1 LKIKVF
7 VGSTYLEIFNICRIM
22 GGNRLKAHVGATNQP
37 KSRKEI
43 LAKQHERDAI
53 QADKK
58 AADNEDRAPKV
69 EPRLTGSAL
78 AEQKA
83 EKKKKKCV
91 ENAERR
97 TRAAVIAQQLLKQEN
112 ASKLQ
117 IDTKQG
123 KVAATFHEDKV
134 DVIHIDKRWK
144 IDVEPSLS
152 MPDQMGQPP
161 TYTITLGN
169 RKIHLLPFAHTG
181 KGYFIVTATADA
193 PRVPITMCFFSTFGE
208 VIAVQGSHMESNP
221 SILEHFTMFC
231 NQ

>member
-1 LKIKVF
+1 MF

-37 KSRKEI
+37 KSRDEI
-43 LAKQHERDAI
+43 LAKQHERDAR
-53 QADKK
+53 QAAKK

-69 EPRLTGSAL
+69 EPRLTGGAL
-78 AEQKA
+78 DEHKDTLK
-83 EKKKKKCV
+83 EKKRA
-91 ENAERR
+91 ENAKRR
-97 TRAAVIAQQLLKQEN
+97 TRAADIAQQLRKQEN

-117 IDTKQG
+117 IDTKA

-134 DVIHIDKRWK
+134 DVIHIDQKWE
-144 IDVEPSLS
+144 IGVEPSLS
-152 MPDQMGQPP
+152 TQDQMGQHP
-161 TYTITLGN
+161 TYTITLGA
-169 RKIHLLPFAHTG
+169 RKIQLLPFAHTG
-181 KGYFIVTATADA
+181 KGHFILTATADA